1 MFMLTIFDTKK
12 SKLQRSHL
20 KNLINLAKAD
30 GVITDSEKEYIYKV
44 GEKHGLKSSEL
55 DSMIMETSPVEVK
68 IPSNDSER
76 FDQIFD
82 LVQMMLA
89 DGSIDDSE
97 MDFCIVMAEKLG
109 FRKAIVG
116 ILVRKISIGLS
127 TGLDKDA
134 IKKESES
141 FLNF

>member
-12 SKLQRSHL
+12 SKLQKSHL

-30 GVITDSEKEYIYKV
+30 GVVSDTEKEYIYKV
-44 GEKHGLKSSEL
+44 GEKHGFKSAEL
-55 DSMIMETSPVEVK
+55 DSMILESTNEEVR

-89 DGSIDDSE
+89 DGSIEDSE
-97 MDFCIVMAEKLG
+97 MDFCINMAEKLG

-116 ILVRKISIGLS
+116 ILVRKISIGLT

-134 IKKESES
+134 IK
-141 FLNF
+141 

>member
-1 MFMLTIFDTKK
+1 
-12 SKLQRSHL
+12 
-20 KNLINLAKAD
+20 INLAKAD
-30 GVITDSEKEYIYKV
+30 GMVSDTEKEYIYKV
-44 GEKHGLKSSEL
+44 GEKHGFKSTEL
-55 DSMIMETSPVEVK
+55 DSMILESTNEELR

-97 MDFCIVMAEKLG
+97 MDFCINMAEKLG

-116 ILVRKISIGLS
+116 ILVRKISIGLT

-134 IKKESES
+134 IKKESEN

>member
-1 MFMLTIFDTKK
+1 MLTLFDTKK
-12 SKLQRSHL
+12 SKLQKSHL

-30 GVITDSEKEYIYKV
+30 GVITDTEKDYILKA
-44 GEKHGLKSSEL
+44 GEKHGFKLTEL
-55 DSMIMETSPVEVK
+55 ESMIQETSNEEIK
-68 IPSNDSER
+68 IPANDTER

-89 DGSIDDSE
+89 DGSIDDNE

-116 ILVRKISIGLS
+116 ILVRKISIGLT
-127 TGLDKDA
+127 TGLDKET
-134 IKKESES
+134 IKKESEN
-141 FLNF
+141 FLKF

>member
-1 MFMLTIFDTKK
+1 MFMLTIFDSKK
-12 SKLQRSHL
+12 SKLQKSHI
-20 KNLINLAKAD
+20 KNLIALAKAD
-30 GVITDSEKEYIYKV
+30 GVVSDSEKEYIYKV
-44 GEKHGLKSSEL
+44 GDKHGLKSAEI
-55 DSMIMETSPVEVK
+55 DTMILESSNEEMK

-89 DGSIDDSE
+89 DSSIDDNE
-97 MDFCIVMAEKLG
+97 MDFCIMMAEKLG

-127 TGLDKDA
+127 TGLDKEA
-134 IKKESES
+134 IKKESEN

>member
-12 SKLQRSHL
+12 SKLQKSHL
-20 KNLINLAKAD
+20 RNLISLAKAD
-30 GVITDSEKEYIYKV
+30 GVISDSEKDYIRKA
-44 GEKHGLKSSEL
+44 GEKQGFKSSEL
-55 DSMIMETSPVEVK
+55 DSLILEANTEELR
-68 IPSNDSER
+68 IPSNDAER

-89 DGSIDDSE
+89 DGKIDDSE
-97 MDFCIVMAEKLG
+97 MDFCIGMAEKLG

-116 ILVRKISIGLS
+116 ILVRKISIGLT

-134 IKKESES
+134 IKKESEN

>member
-1 MFMLTIFDTKK
+1 MLTIFDTKK
-12 SKLQRSHL
+12 SKLQKSHL
-20 KNLINLAKAD
+20 KNLIALAKAD
-30 GVITDSEKEYIYKV
+30 GKISDSEKEYIFKV
-44 GEKHGLKSSEL
+44 AEKHGLKSAEVE
-55 DSMIMETSPVEVK
+55 SMLIESSNEDVR

-89 DGSIDDSE
+89 DGSIDDNE

-116 ILVRKISIGLS
+116 ILVRKISIGLTS
-127 TGLDKDA
+127 GLDKDA
-134 IKKESES
+134 IRKESE
-141 FLNF
+141 N